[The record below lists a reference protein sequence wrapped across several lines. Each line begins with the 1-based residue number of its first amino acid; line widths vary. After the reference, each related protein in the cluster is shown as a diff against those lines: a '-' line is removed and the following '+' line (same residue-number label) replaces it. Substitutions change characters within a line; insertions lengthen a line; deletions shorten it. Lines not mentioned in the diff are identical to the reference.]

1 MGKGATT
8 AVCYPRRVN
17 AVRPV
22 TLNMLMLQLGMSTTA
37 CTSFATGDSVGGCS
51 SKAETRNVLC
61 RIPTT
66 LRYYVLV
73 EKLFRAV
80 AA

>member
-1 MGKGATT
+1 MGKRATS
-8 AVCYPRRVN
+8 AECYPWRVN
-17 AVRPV
+17 AVRSV

-37 CTSFATGDSVGGCS
+37 CTSSATGDSVGGCS
-51 SKAETRNVLC
+51 SKAETRNGLC